1 MAAFLYPSRDGRGH
15 AVFLSPAGGYRRAL
29 LVSEGAGCT
38 PNRIA
43 ERVVAAVF
51 HFVHRDAIEYLEA
64 EELSALGFVVHG
76 FCTRRGGVSEGPFSS
91 LNAGFLAG
99 DREGD
104 VLRNLAIVGEAFAI
118 PSDRLILMGQVHGD
132 RIRVIDR
139 DEPPPECI
147 PECDGLITARPGV
160 ALAIRTADCVPLLFV
175 DRVRRVIGV
184 AHAGWRGTALGMA
197 SRMVGAFIERFSSRV
212 EDILVAIG
220 PAVGP
225 CCYQVDAP
233 VHAAFSSRSDA
244 GIFLR
249 PCREDDRWMLDLA
262 FANRL
267 QIGEQGVPEGNI
279 LSAGL
284 CTACRQE
291 LFFSHRAS
299 RGRTGRQIN
308 FLMLRDDGPVK
319 NA

>member
-1 MAAFLYPSRDGRGH
+1 MFR
-15 AVFLSPAGGYRRAL
+15 
-29 LVSEGAGCT
+29 
-38 PNRIA
+38 
-43 ERVVAAVF
+43 
-51 HFVHRDAIEYLEA
+51 FVNKDAIEYLEA
-64 EELSALGFVVHG
+64 GELSALGFVTHA

-104 VLRNLAIVGEAFAI
+104 VRRNLCLVGEAFAI
-118 PSDRLILMGQVHGD
+118 PQGGLVLMGQVHGA
-132 RIRVIDR
+132 RICVIDG
-139 DEPPPECI
+139 DEPPPECV

-160 ALAIRTADCVPLLFV
+160 ALAIRTADCAPLLFV

-197 SRMVGAFIERFSSRV
+197 SRMVGAFVEKFSSRV
-212 EDILVAIG
+212 EDIQVAIG

-233 VHAAFSSRSDA
+233 VHAAFSSRTDA
-244 GIFLR
+244 ENILR

-262 FANRL
+262 LANRL
-267 QIGEQGVPEGNI
+267 QIGGQGVPEGNI
-279 LSAGL
+279 SLSGL
-284 CTACRQE
+284 CTACGQE

-299 RGRTGRQIN
+299 GGRTGRQIN
-308 FLMLRDDGPVK
+308 LLMLRDGVPAK